1 MSGDPGAGRAVSRG
15 FTSGPAVAV
24 GMRLGVLS
32 TATIARVA
40 LLPAAADSDHEVVAI
55 ASRDAD
61 RARAVADEFDV
72 DRAYGSYEDLLAD
85 DDLDGVYVPLP
96 NALHAEWT
104 KRAAD
109 AGLDVL
115 CEKPLAVDADE
126 AREVVEYCEAAGVT
140 LMEAF
145 MYRYHPRTERAVE
158 VVREELGEVRSVSA
172 TFQFPLRGRPDDIR
186 LNPDLAGGSLMD
198 VGCYAVSAAR
208 LFCGEP
214 VAALASATDGRDA
227 GVDTALSGLLEF
239 EDGVTARISGGF
251 DTEDVQHYRV
261 ETTDGVLEAEEPFV
275 PRGDDGVELTYH
287 VDGRTVTERF
297 DPTDQYR
304 RELDAFADAAE
315 SGDPPRTDGAE
326 AIRNMAAVDALYES
340 AERGERVPVER

>member
-1 MSGDPGAGRAVSRG
+1 
-15 FTSGPAVAV
+15 
-24 GMRLGVLS
+24 MRLGVLS

-40 LLPAAADSDHEVVAI
+40 LLPAAADSDHEVLAI
-55 ASRDAD
+55 ASRDED
-61 RARAVADEFDV
+61 RAASVAAEFDV
-72 DRAYGSYEDLLAD
+72 PRAYGSYAELLSD
-85 DDLDGVYVPLP
+85 DDLDAVYVPLP
-96 NALHAEWT
+96 NSMHAEWT

-115 CEKPLAVDADE
+115 CEKPLGVDAAE
-126 AREVVEYCEAAGVT
+126 AREMADHCEAAGVT

-158 VVREELGEVRSVSA
+158 IVREELGEVRSVSA
-172 TFQFPLRGRPDDIR
+172 TFQFPLRGRPEDIR

-214 VAALASATDGRDA
+214 IAAVASTTDSRGA
-227 GVDTALSGLLEF
+227 GVDTAISGLLEF
-239 EDGVTARISGGF
+239 TDGVTARVAGGF

-275 PRGDDGVELTYH
+275 PRGDDGVELTYT
-287 VDGRTVTERF
+287 VDGRRVTERF

-304 RELDAFADAAE
+304 LELAAFAEAAE
-315 SGDPPRTDGAE
+315 SDTTPRTDGTE
-326 AIRNMAAVDALYES
+326 AVRNMAAVDALYES
-340 AERGERVPVER
+340 AERGERVVVE